1 MHIVEVVNQDNEPTE
16 PVTSVTTHLRDTPNN
31 YGAETGSKGLIV
43 RRAPRLL
50 TQLLISQFNYTPC
63 LFLHS
68 KSASLSHFY
77 IRRHALGFCEGVE
90 DLGHFLVV
98 VGVEVGAE
106 AGFVEQAVVLGA
118 EADDFCLLVEV
129 VDEGE
134 EEVSL
139 QAADV

>member
-1 MHIVEVVNQDNEPTE
+1 
-16 PVTSVTTHLRDTPNN
+16 
-31 YGAETGSKGLIV
+31 
-43 RRAPRLL
+43 
-50 TQLLISQFNYTPC
+50 
-63 LFLHS
+63 
-68 KSASLSHFY
+68 
-77 IRRHALGFCEGVE
+77 VE

-106 AGFVEQAVVLGA
+106 AGFVEQAVVLGG